1 MRPVA
6 QIVGAGSSAEWT
18 GGAWPGRSPQAAVL
32 AKAGMQ
38 ASSPRCAPVNVGR
51 GSSTVRAR
59 LPPPAWVTGMT
70 TANSPPLA
78 VVSVGRGSSVDLGAG
93 PPLLRVTGTTSPNL
107 ALVVTVG
114 NSGEEQLS
122 PEPWP

>member
-1 MRPVA
+1 
-6 QIVGAGSSAEWT
+6 
-18 GGAWPGRSPQAAVL
+18 
-32 AKAGMQ
+32 MQ
-38 ASSPRCAPVNVGR
+38 ASSPRCAPVNVGS

-59 LPPPAWVTGMT
+59 LPPSAWVTGMT

-78 VVSVGRGSSVDLGAG
+78 VVSVRRGSSVDLGAG

-114 NSGEEQLS
+114 SGNSGEEQLS
-122 PEPWP
+122 PEPWL